1 MEKGRNQASKQP
13 ETRRWTTGPDVV
25 HAGLIANNTYTNP
38 RYMAT
43 IVAGGPG
50 DPEITPETEADC
62 AGNISS
68 PNFDKPMAI
77 CRGKHTP
84 IFSRARKSVWSVA
97 QQASGRR

>member
-13 ETRRWTTGPDVV
+13 ETRRWATGPDVV

-77 CRGKHTP
+77 CRGKLTP
-84 IFSRARKSVWSVA
+84 IFSRARKSAWSVA